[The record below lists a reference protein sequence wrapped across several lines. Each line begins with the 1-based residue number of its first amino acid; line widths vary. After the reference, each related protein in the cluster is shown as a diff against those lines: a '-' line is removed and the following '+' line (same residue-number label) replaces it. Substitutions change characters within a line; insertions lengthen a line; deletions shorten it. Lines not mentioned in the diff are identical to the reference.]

1 MATKSSFWLRGK
13 KGRLAGTTVYTSK
26 GRTIQREIV
35 DVANPQTRAQ
45 MEQRVKWPNLV
56 NFYKVMKPV
65 LKYAFEN
72 KKQAQSDYNA
82 LMSINASRD
91 RVPCMTKNEARQGL
105 VVPSNFQISQGTLQS
120 VTGDFDFANVSL
132 GSKIKVAAGF
142 DITESTTIAQLSTAI
157 IAENAFIREGMQLSL
172 VVLSTTS
179 EDSPGYATLHK
190 EELILNMN
198 SPQLVAAYMP
208 QIFVSAESAEVVG
221 TLSADI
227 TLGTSN
233 AGAFIISETISGKTS
248 VSTEQLVLDENALA
262 AEGKCSSI
270 TALNNAI
277 LSYGVAENAFLNST
291 EANKA

>member
-72 KKQAQSDYNA
+72 KKQTQSDYNA
-82 LMSINASRD
+82 LMSINASRSV
-91 RVPCMTKNEARQGL
+91 VPYITKSEARQGF
-105 VVPSNFQISQGTLQS
+105 VAHAAYQVTQGTLPS
-120 VTGDFDFANVSL
+120 VTSVYNHDR
-132 GSKIKVAAGF
+132 VALMSNIIVPASFVIDG
-142 DITESTTIAQLSTAI
+142 TTTIAAFSAAI
-157 IAENAFIREGMQLSL
+157 IENNPNIREGMQLSL
-172 VVLSTTS
+172 VGILGGHDAEVSNVHIIKNEVILS
-179 EDSPGYATLHK
+179 
-190 EELILNMN
+190 
-198 SPQLVAAYMP
+198 LVNTEKVMDYMP
-208 QIFVSAESAEVVG
+208 DIMQWGPEGTTDHYLACSLDDNFAVSAC
-221 TLSADI
+221 
-227 TLGTSN
+227 
-233 AGAFIISETISGKTS
+233 FIISETISGKTR
-248 VSTEQLVLDENALA
+248 VSTESMVLNELA
-262 AEGKCSSI
+262 SIQFEATSSS
-270 TALNNAI
+270 TAQNDAI